1 MKEIV
6 FDYSRHPARNAQ
18 HLQFAT
24 DILGVVT
31 ETLAD
36 TYQFAKPR
44 ENAATVIMAEQDC
57 FKTDTAYAETAMVE
71 STDRTRDALF
81 YLYSQITRAYAQY
94 AQDEAKRNAGILLN
108 RLFVVAGDAPRT
120 DYAAETA
127 ILDDMIEKMETSPYR
142 EALATLGI
150 QTAPT
155 EMKASNDAFNEV
167 YLQRSTSERVRSEA
181 QKMKTLRPQTDAALD
196 NLFKTINAIYM
207 VKVIAN
213 DDLDALNDLG
223 DLIDKVND
231 ISLRFQKT
239 IRMNNQKGKKEDN
252 GF

>member
-6 FDYSRHPARNAQ
+6 FDYSRNPARNAQ

-24 DILGVVT
+24 DILAVVT
-31 ETLAD
+31 EALAEK
-36 TYQFAKPR
+36 YLFAKPR
-44 ENAATVIMAEQDC
+44 ENVAMVTMAEQEC
-57 FKTDTAYAETAMVE
+57 FKTDTAYAETALVE

-81 YLYSQITRAYAQY
+81 YLYGQITRAYSQY
-94 AQDEAKRNAGILLN
+94 AQDEAKRDAGVLLN

-127 ILDDMIEKMETSPYR
+127 TLDDLVEKMGASPYT

-150 QTAPT
+150 QTAPA
-155 EMKASNDAFNEV
+155 EIKAANDAFNEV
-167 YLQRSTSERVRSEA
+167 YLRRSASERVRSES

-223 DLIDKVND
+223 DLIDNVND

-239 IRMNNQKGKKEDN
+239 IRMNNQKGKKEADE
-252 GF
+252 F